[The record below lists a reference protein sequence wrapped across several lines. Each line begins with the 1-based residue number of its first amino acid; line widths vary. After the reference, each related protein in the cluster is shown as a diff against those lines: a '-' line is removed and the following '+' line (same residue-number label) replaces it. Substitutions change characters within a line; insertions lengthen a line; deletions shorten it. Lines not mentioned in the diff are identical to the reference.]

1 MQLELGL
8 RIVLILLGGILSK
21 SSSILKISK
30 TDAFKQYVAY
40 HEGWGNYKHY
50 KKNKKII
57 NLAKRV
63 EKQSDVYKNQ
73 LKECRTSL
81 SRNKYIIF

>member
-1 MQLELGL
+1 ML
-8 RIVLILLGGILSK
+8 LITKDGEI
-21 SSSILKISK
+21 INI
-30 TDAFKQYVAY
+30 T
-40 HEGWGNYKHY
+40 

-63 EKQSDVYKNQ
+63 EKQSNVYKNQ
-73 LKECRTSL
+73 LKECGTSL

>member
-1 MQLELGL
+1 M
-8 RIVLILLGGILSK
+8 
-21 SSSILKISK
+21 
-30 TDAFKQYVAY
+30 KQYVAY

-63 EKQSDVYKNQ
+63 EKQSNVYKNQ
-73 LKECRTSL
+73 LKKCGTSL

>member
-1 MQLELGL
+1 ML
-8 RIVLILLGGILSK
+8 LITKDGEI
-21 SSSILKISK
+21 INI
-30 TDAFKQYVAY
+30 T
-40 HEGWGNYKHY
+40 

-63 EKQSDVYKNQ
+63 EKQSNVYKNQ
-73 LKECRTSL
+73 LKECSSSL